1 MRARAR
7 VRARVRVH
15 VRVRALC
22 HHNIISSL
30 LTSQPPNISQVSG
43 VERNHFLEW
52 SESGLFSSSHC
63 HVFTLKD
70 QDQSEVLKY
79 VMSSFSVWQ
88 ITFYV
93 IHITLL
99 PGLLFKHC
107 VPQKVPPPQFEYS
120 WCSSVHNSP
129 EFPFN
134 IIYKKQEKK
143 CSHCSSTWTN
153 RGAAAAAGWDAI
165 HQSQLFNGRD
175 ESRYDWEEA
184 VSGKPS
190 LEQEIL
196 IKEQVYTEKRRGGK
210 ERRLIGPRFRSRTE
224 AHKSYI

>member
-1 MRARAR
+1 MNFCFIWENKKAQHPLETWRVNILTVFCHDFQSRSSNLWSFISLSDRAHF
-7 VRARVRVH
+7 RARVRVH
-15 VRVRALC
+15 VRARVCACVRVRALC

-43 VERNHFLEW
+43 VERNHFLEQ
-52 SESGLFSSSHC
+52 SESGSFSSSHC

-79 VMSSFSVWQ
+79 VMSSFSVWK

-134 IIYKKQEKK
+134 II
-143 CSHCSSTWTN
+143 
-153 RGAAAAAGWDAI
+153 
-165 HQSQLFNGRD
+165 
-175 ESRYDWEEA
+175 
-184 VSGKPS
+184 
-190 LEQEIL
+190 
-196 IKEQVYTEKRRGGK
+196 
-210 ERRLIGPRFRSRTE
+210 
-224 AHKSYI
+224 

>member
-1 MRARAR
+1 MNFCFIWENKKAQNPLETRR
-7 VRARVRVH
+7 VNILTVFCHDFQSRSSNLWSFISLSDRVRVH
-15 VRVRALC
+15 VRVRVCALC

-43 VERNHFLEW
+43 VERNHFLEQ

-134 IIYKKQEKK
+134 II
-143 CSHCSSTWTN
+143 
-153 RGAAAAAGWDAI
+153 
-165 HQSQLFNGRD
+165 
-175 ESRYDWEEA
+175 
-184 VSGKPS
+184 
-190 LEQEIL
+190 
-196 IKEQVYTEKRRGGK
+196 
-210 ERRLIGPRFRSRTE
+210 
-224 AHKSYI
+224 